1 MMESTHVRAIRDQL
15 GYTQARLSALLGVHA
30 LTVSR
35 WERGALFPTPEGLR
49 LLHAVE
55 RALALEPTLPARL
68 RRFGADPI
76 RELTAILAVLH
87 PDLAAEAVC
96 SRADAEAIFARAVPS
111 TNEAPLRA

>member
-1 MMESTHVRAIRDQL
+1 MVSVRTIRDHL

-35 WERGALFPTPEGLR
+35 WERGSLFPTPECIR

-55 RALALEPTLPARL
+55 RALDLDPALPARL
-68 RRFGADPI
+68 RQIGSDPI
-76 RELTAILAVLH
+76 RELAAILSVLH

-96 SRADAEAIFARAVPS
+96 SRADAEALLARA
-111 TNEAPLRA
+111 ARATPQA

>member
-1 MMESTHVRAIRDQL
+1 MVSVRTIRDQL

-35 WERGALFPTPEGLR
+35 WERGSLFPTPECIR

-55 RALALEPTLPARL
+55 RALALDLTLPTRL
-68 RRFGADPI
+68 RQIGSDPI
-76 RELTAILAVLH
+76 RELAAILSVLH

-96 SRADAEAIFARAVPS
+96 SRADAEALLARA
-111 TNEAPLRA
+111 ARATPQA

>member
-68 RRFGADPI
+68 RRIGSDPI

-96 SRADAEAIFARAVPS
+96 SRADAEAIFARA
-111 TNEAPLRA
+111 APPMPRG

>member
-68 RRFGADPI
+68 RRIGADPI

-96 SRADAEAIFARAVPS
+96 SRADAEAIFARAVP